1 MYKFIIIIILFLLFY
16 LYRKEHFINN
26 NTIRIKKIFRTPKE
40 QMKGL
45 MFMKKIESDVGY
57 MFYYNPPN
65 IASFWMKN
73 TFVPLD
79 IIFIDKH
86 NRIVYLIEGM
96 VPHDTTSR
104 GYPKKIRYVI
114 EIKSGYIKK
123 YNLKHGMKIQF
134 NYL

>member
-1 MYKFIIIIILFLLFY
+1 MYKIIIILFILFC
-16 LYRKEHFINN
+16 LYRKEKFINH

-45 MFMKKIESDVGY
+45 MFMKKIEPDVGY
-57 MFYYNPPN
+57 MFYYNPSK

-79 IIFIDKH
+79 IIFIDKY

-96 VPHDTTSR
+96 VPHDTEKR
-104 GYPKKIRYVI
+104 GYSKQIRYAI
-114 EIKSGYIKK
+114 EINRGYIKK
-123 YNLKHGMKIQF
+123 YNLKHGMTIRF
-134 NYL
+134 IYL